1 MAVAVDC
8 IGLDMIV
15 LCIHEKNIVAV
26 TSTVLPVAPVQ
37 LRLTIRRRCRLEPLA
52 VNVMVVVSQL
62 ALKLV

>member
-1 MAVAVDC
+1 
-8 IGLDMIV
+8 MIV
-15 LCIHEKNIVAV
+15 LCIHEENIVAV

-37 LRLTIRRRCRLEPLA
+37 LRLTIRRRCCLEPLA